1 MNKTEFTP
9 GPWKVS
15 EGLETFYDFYEDCLT
30 GLAVT
35 TGGRDICHVWN
46 ASGGS
51 LPYKEN
57 AALIAAAPTMY
68 QVLKDVAGILKEKE
82 YPYVARQGVAL
93 LIDILLKHVRG
104 EK

>member
-1 MNKTEFTP
+1 MDKENFTP

-15 EGLETFYDFYEDCLT
+15 EELENFYEDCLT
-30 GLAVT
+30 GLAVTT

-68 QVLKDVAGILKEKE
+68 HVLKDVAGILREKE
-82 YPYVARQGVAL
+82 YPYVARQCVAL
-93 LIDILLKHVRG
+93 LIDILLKHARG

>member
-1 MNKTEFTP
+1 MTGKENFTP

-15 EGLETFYDFYEDCLT
+15 EGLETFYEDCLT
-30 GLAVT
+30 GLAVTT

>member
-1 MNKTEFTP
+1 MDKENFTP

-15 EGLETFYDFYEDCLT
+15 EELENFYEDCLT
-30 GLAVT
+30 GLAVTT

-68 QVLKDVAGILKEKE
+68 QVLKDVAGILREKE

>member
-1 MNKTEFTP
+1 MNKEEFTP

-15 EGLETFYDFYEDCLT
+15 EELENFYEDCLT
-30 GLAVT
+30 GLAVTT

-57 AALIAAAPTMY
+57 AALIAAAPDMY
-68 QVLKDVAGILKEKE
+68 AILKDVAGILKEKE

>member
-1 MNKTEFTP
+1 MTDKEEFTP

-15 EGLETFYDFYEDCLT
+15 EELENFYEDCLT
-30 GLAVT
+30 GLAVTT

-51 LPYKEN
+51 LPYEAN
-57 AALIAAAPTMY
+57 AALIAAAPDMY
-68 QVLKDVAGILKEKE
+68 AILKDVAGILKEKE

-93 LIDILLKHVRG
+93 LIDVVLKHVRG

>member
-1 MNKTEFTP
+1 MDKTEFTP

-15 EGLETFYDFYEDCLT
+15 EGLETFYEDCLT
-30 GLAVT
+30 GLAVTT

-68 QVLKDVAGILKEKE
+68 QVLKDVAGILREKE

>member
-1 MNKTEFTP
+1 MTDKENFTP

-15 EGLETFYDFYEDCLT
+15 EELENFYEDCLT
-30 GLAVT
+30 GLAVTT

-68 QVLKDVAGILKEKE
+68 QVLKDVAGILREKE
-82 YPYVARQGVAL
+82 YPYVARQVVAL

>member
-1 MNKTEFTP
+1 MTDKENFTP

-15 EGLETFYDFYEDCLT
+15 EELENFYEDCLT
-30 GLAVT
+30 GLAVTT

-68 QVLKDVAGILKEKE
+68 QVLKDVAGILREKE

>member
-1 MNKTEFTP
+1 MDKENFTP

-15 EGLETFYDFYEDCLT
+15 EGLETFYEDCLT
-30 GLAVT
+30 GLAVTT

-68 QVLKDVAGILKEKE
+68 QILKGVAGILREKE

>member
-1 MNKTEFTP
+1 MSNENFTP

-15 EGLETFYDFYEDCLT
+15 EGLETFYEDCLT
-30 GLAVT
+30 GLAVTT

-68 QVLKDVAGILKEKE
+68 QVLKDVAGILREKE
-82 YPYVARQGVAL
+82 YPYVARQVVAL
-93 LIDILLKHVRG
+93 LIDILLKHARG

>member
-1 MNKTEFTP
+1 MTDKENFTP

-15 EGLETFYDFYEDCLT
+15 EELENFYEDCLT
-30 GLAVT
+30 GLAVTT

-57 AALIAAAPTMY
+57 AALIAAAPSMY
-68 QVLKDVAGILKEKE
+68 EILKAVTGVLREKE
-82 YPYVARQGVAL
+82 CPYFARQGVAL
-93 LIDILLKHVRG
+93 LIDVLLKHIRG

>member
-1 MNKTEFTP
+1 MTDKEKFSP

-15 EGLETFYDFYEDCLT
+15 EGLETFYEDCLK

-35 TGGRDICHVWN
+35 TDEGPVCHVWN
-46 ASGGS
+46 AYQGR

-57 AALIAAAPTMY
+57 AALIAAAPDMY
-68 QVLKDVAGILKEKE
+68 AILKDVAGILKEKE

-93 LIDILLKHVRG
+93 LIDSLLKHVRG